1 MPYAS
6 LPMEEP
12 QRIVC
17 AVIAAIKY
25 EIPANILL
33 AVAEK
38 EGGRPGRWEKNTNG
52 TYDVGLMQFNTS
64 WLKDLEPYGIRVA
77 DVADD
82 SCYSYDLAAWRL
94 RSHLTHDHDD
104 LWTRAANYHS
114 RTPKYNTIYR
124 ADLIKKAEKW
134 QHWLA
139 KHFST
144 YDVNTPGIAP
154 AYMVSK
160 KVKELSSSLV
170 YTTLATSSSGKKSHS
185 ITHDLVGNL
194 L

>member
-1 MPYAS
+1 MPYVS

-52 TYDVGLMQFNTS
+52 TYDVGLMQFNTA
-64 WLKDLEPYGIRVA
+64 WLKDMERYGITVA

-94 RSHLTHDHDD
+94 RGHLTHDNND

-124 ADLIKKAEKW
+124 ADLIKKAQKW
-134 QHWLA
+134 QYWLA

-144 YDVNTPGIAP
+144 YDVKKPGITP
-154 AYMVSK
+154 VYVVSK
-160 KVKELSSSLV
+160 KATQYPSSLIHTLI
-170 YTTLATSSSGKKSHS
+170 TTPAVMKKNHS
-185 ITHDLVGNL
+185 VTNNFIGNL